1 MKGKFGTKTIV
12 IIALTVVLLAI
23 GITGTVLFLKDSG
36 EASAMEETNKLPVT
50 GLNNNQQTEENQEV
64 ANQNQTSE
72 VTQTNTQPAQS
83 NTNAITQNGTNTGTN
98 ITTPTQSTR
107 EITQEPETS
116 TVEREKVI
124 AESTELNWNKF
135 NLPAEDYTEKDINY
149 NNLKYKV
156 EYYFDEELDE
166 ELTETVLKNKKG
178 QIIDTYN
185 DKVKQGYGLE
195 KTENLPLTISEIEEN
210 NVIKVYYA
218 KQRFSVEKTATIYK
232 AEANKEKV
240 NARSIIEEAELG
252 DIIHYVVTVTNTGKV
267 DIKGIQVTDTMKS
280 DTVFVDVNV
289 GETKTA
295 FEYDYEVTQKD
306 MDAQKPIYN
315 KATAKIDDNN
325 VQEVEKETEVAEAD
339 NSIEVIKTS
348 ELVKAEGN
356 ELKGKAQVK
365 DKIDYAVKV
374 KNIGNVTLEKIII
387 NDSMLGITNQ
397 EKVVNL
403 KPEEETIIEL
413 GSYEV
418 KPADVDKQ
426 EKIYNTVT
434 VNTTEGTD
442 KGTDII
448 DTFKYVVNYY
458 KDSITEANF
467 IEKEEETAKF
477 GSTVTADVTIHIPEG
492 YKFVGTAPSTEI
504 TTGENIINV
513 VYVKDSFGYRVNYY
527 KDSIAEANFIEKEE
541 GTAEFG
547 STVTADVTIHIPDG
561 YKFEGTAPS
570 IEITTGENVI
580 NVVYVKRT
588 DLSYLV
594 RYYYN
599 GQEIVDNREEV
610 PNQTFGAVITAEQI
624 TQKATYNNETY
635 ELKEYT
641 TEQEDKKLPLI
652 IQTNTALNVINVY
665 YVKPIIEVNKTSK
678 AYKANNGA
686 EIVGTNVHEKDEI
699 EYKITINNRGLG
711 DTENITITD
720 SIDLTK
726 LEIKKI
732 IIDNNEQQIPQN
744 GIVTWSG
751 KVPAASQQTIVIRV
765 SVKTLPKDSN
775 GVTINKNKVYLNG
788 NTQNPIED
796 PNEYTV
802 LKANINT
809 EKSSK
814 AYTSSNVE
822 IQKTEPKTKLH
833 VGDLI
838 EYTIKV
844 WNTGNE
850 GTTVTIKDEAP
861 EGTIYKEGDLTKEI
875 YVPANTEYKDAKT
888 MTFKVEVTQDGLG
901 KTIKNIATV
910 EETNGD
916 KKEPKDPTEYVVI
929 GYSDIVVTKTIEDKY
944 KTVKYGDNIEYVI
957 TAENKGEEAGNVIIK
972 DEDLQA
978 NVNNGNLVV
987 KSITAPGKSIT
998 TSQLATGVEFNVLP
1012 DSKVQIRVVAT
1023 AKAPIGSIISN
1034 RVKYVPDGKDEKITP
1049 AVETKVET
1057 EVTATNLVGQKTN
1070 IVILYDRS
1078 ASMWEGGKD
1087 DKAKKATCDFI
1098 DSVFNKEGAVGNTTI
1113 SVIGFTDEMGD
1124 PEVGIVKFGN
1134 NLSTAT
1140 TISEK
1145 EQLKKAIK
1153 GLSSDGDY
1161 TYIKPGLDIA
1171 KQLIPTLPNYSTAN
1185 NMIVIMTDGKFYDV
1199 ELDREYSYSEPSGI
1213 EGEAVPSRDA
1223 LKRMGVKIYAV
1234 GFGLSYLSSDYNAEE
1249 EQEAKDI
1256 LRFFADKSYTAE
1268 TQNELLNSYKNI
1280 LLEASVSNMLSSD
1293 GKININLG
1301 DKIKN
1306 IKIYKNGAQLNA
1318 TFKVNYS
1325 GNNATVTTT
1334 ATQYKEIAGDITIK
1348 NNVLTWDLSG
1358 TLYKDWNS
1366 IKITYEY

>member
-12 IIALTVVLLAI
+12 IIALIVVLLAI

-36 EASAMEETNKLPVT
+36 EASAMEETNILPVT
-50 GLNNNQQTEENQEV
+50 GLDNNQQTEENKNQEGV
-64 ANQNQTSE
+64 NENQATE
-72 VTQTNTQPAQS
+72 ATQPNAQANE
-83 NTNAITQNGTNTGTN
+83 NTTGNETGNATTQNNASVGTTT
-98 ITTPTQSTR
+98 TTPTQATR

-135 NLPAEDYTEKDINY
+135 NLPSEDYTEKDINY

-156 EYYFDEELDE
+156 EYYFDQELDE

-178 QIIDTYN
+178 QIIDTYE
-185 DKVKQGYGLE
+185 DKIREGYKLD
-195 KTENLPLTISEIEEN
+195 KTENLPLEISENEVQ
-210 NVIKVYYA
+210 NVI
-218 KQRFSVEKTATIYK
+218 R
-232 AEANKEKV
+232 
-240 NARSIIEEAELG
+240 
-252 DIIHYVVTVTNTGKV
+252 
-267 DIKGIQVTDTMKS
+267 
-280 DTVFVDVNV
+280 VFYTRDS
-289 GETKTA
+289 
-295 FEYDYEVTQKD
+295 FEYK
-306 MDAQKPIYN
+306 
-315 KATAKIDDNN
+315 
-325 VQEVEKETEVAEAD
+325 
-339 NSIEVIKTS
+339 
-348 ELVKAEGN
+348 
-356 ELKGKAQVK
+356 
-365 DKIDYAVKV
+365 
-374 KNIGNVTLEKIII
+374 
-387 NDSMLGITNQ
+387 
-397 EKVVNL
+397 
-403 KPEEETIIEL
+403 
-413 GSYEV
+413 
-418 KPADVDKQ
+418 
-426 EKIYNTVT
+426 
-434 VNTTEGTD
+434 
-442 KGTDII
+442 
-448 DTFKYVVNYY
+448 VNYY
-458 KDSITEANF
+458 KDGIAEENF
-467 IEKEEETAKF
+467 LGNETGTAEF
-477 GSTVTADVTIHIPEG
+477 GSTVKADVTIHIPEG
-492 YKFVGTAPSTEI
+492 YKFVGEAPSIEI
-504 TTGENIINV
+504 TTGENVINV
-513 VYVKDSFGYRVNYY
+513 VYVKDVFGYRVNYY
-527 KDSIAEANFIEKEE
+527 KDSIAKENFLGNET

-561 YKFEGTAPS
+561 YKFVGTAPSIEITTGENVINVVYVKDNFGYRVNYYKDSITEANFLGNETGTAEFGSIVTADVTINIPNGYKFVGEAPS

-599 GQEIVDNREEV
+599 GQEDIYNREEV
-610 PNQTFGAVITAEQI
+610 PNQTLGAIITSEQI
-624 TQKATYNNETY
+624 KQKVKYKNETY

-641 TEQEDKKLPLI
+641 TEQGDKKLPLI
-652 IQTNTALNVINVY
+652 IQANTALNVINVY

-678 AYKANNGA
+678 AYKANNGD

-711 DTENITITD
+711 DAENITIAD
-720 SIDLTK
+720 PIDLTK

-732 IIDNNEQQIPQN
+732 IIDNNEQQIPQD

-751 KVPAASQQTIVIRV
+751 KVTASSQQTITIRV

-775 GVTINKNKVYLNG
+775 GITINKNKVYLNG

-901 KTIKNIATV
+901 KVIKNTATV

-929 GYSDIVVTKTIEDKY
+929 GYSDIVVTKTTEDKY

-987 KSITAPGKSIT
+987 KSITAQGKSIP

-1012 DSKVQIRVVAT
+1012 DSKVQIKVVAT

-1034 RVKYVPDGKDEKITP
+1034 TVKYVPDGKDEKTTP

-1078 ASMWEGGKD
+1078 ASMWEGEKD

-1124 PEVGIVKFGN
+1124 EEVGIVKFGN

-1145 EQLKKAIK
+1145 NQLKTAIK
-1153 GLSSDGDY
+1153 NLSSDGDY

-1223 LKRMGVKIYAV
+1223 LKKMGVKIYAV
-1234 GFGLSYLSSDYNAEE
+1234 GFGLSYLSSDYDEEE

-1280 LLEASVSNMLSSD
+1280 LLEGSVSNILSSD
-1293 GKININLG
+1293 GKVDINLG
-1301 DKIKN
+1301 EKIKN
-1306 IKIYKNGAQLNA
+1306 IKIYKNGTQLNA

-1334 ATQYKEIAGDITIK
+1334 TTQYKEIAGDITIK

>member
-12 IIALTVVLLAI
+12 IIALIVVLLAI

-36 EASAMEETNKLPVT
+36 EASAMEETNILPVT
-50 GLNNNQQTEENQEV
+50 GLDNNQQTEENKNQEGV
-64 ANQNQTSE
+64 NENQATE
-72 VTQTNTQPAQS
+72 ATQPNAQANE
-83 NTNAITQNGTNTGTN
+83 NTTGNATGNATTQNNASVGTTT
-98 ITTPTQSTR
+98 TTPTQATR

-156 EYYFDEELDE
+156 EYYFDQELDE

-178 QIIDTYN
+178 QIIDTYE
-185 DKVKQGYGLE
+185 DKIREGYKLD
-195 KTENLPLTISEIEEN
+195 KTENLPLEISENEVQ
-210 NVIKVYYA
+210 NVI
-218 KQRFSVEKTATIYK
+218 R
-232 AEANKEKV
+232 
-240 NARSIIEEAELG
+240 
-252 DIIHYVVTVTNTGKV
+252 
-267 DIKGIQVTDTMKS
+267 
-280 DTVFVDVNV
+280 VFYTRDS
-289 GETKTA
+289 
-295 FEYDYEVTQKD
+295 FEYK
-306 MDAQKPIYN
+306 
-315 KATAKIDDNN
+315 
-325 VQEVEKETEVAEAD
+325 
-339 NSIEVIKTS
+339 
-348 ELVKAEGN
+348 
-356 ELKGKAQVK
+356 
-365 DKIDYAVKV
+365 
-374 KNIGNVTLEKIII
+374 
-387 NDSMLGITNQ
+387 
-397 EKVVNL
+397 
-403 KPEEETIIEL
+403 
-413 GSYEV
+413 
-418 KPADVDKQ
+418 
-426 EKIYNTVT
+426 
-434 VNTTEGTD
+434 
-442 KGTDII
+442 
-448 DTFKYVVNYY
+448 VNYY
-458 KDSITEANF
+458 KDGIAEANF
-467 IEKEEETAKF
+467 LGNETGKAEF

-492 YKFVGTAPSTEI
+492 YKFEGTAPSIEI
-504 TTGENIINV
+504 TTGENVINV
-513 VYVKDSFGYRVNYY
+513 VYVKDVFGYRVNYY
-527 KDSIAEANFIEKEE
+527 KDSIEEANFIEKKE
-541 GTAEFG
+541 GTAELG

-599 GQEIVDNREEV
+599 GQEDIYNREEV

-678 AYKANNGA
+678 AYKANNGD

-732 IIDNNEQQIPQN
+732 IIDNNEQQIPQD

-751 KVPAASQQTIVIRV
+751 KVTASSQQTITIRV

-775 GVTINKNKVYLNG
+775 GITINKNKVYLNG

-875 YVPANTEYKDAKT
+875 NVPANTTYENAKT
-888 MTFKVEVTQDGLG
+888 MTFKVEVAQDGLG
-901 KTIKNIATV
+901 KTIKNMATV

-929 GYSDIVVTKTIEDKY
+929 GYSDIEVTKTIEDKY

-987 KSITAPGKSIT
+987 KSITAQGKSIT
-998 TSQLATGVEFNVLP
+998 TSKLATGVEFNVLP
-1012 DSKVQIRVVAT
+1012 DSKVQIKVVAT

-1034 RVKYVPDGKDEKITP
+1034 TVKYVPDGKDEKTTP

-1124 PEVGIVKFGN
+1124 EEVGIVKFGN

-1145 EQLKKAIK
+1145 NQLKTAIK
-1153 GLSSDGDY
+1153 NLSSDGDY

-1185 NMIVIMTDGKFYDV
+1185 NMIVIMTDGKLYDV
-1199 ELDREYSYSEPSGI
+1199 ELDDNSYPSGV

-1223 LKRMGVKIYAV
+1223 LKKMGVKIYAV
-1234 GFGLSYLSSDYNAEE
+1234 GFGLSYLSSDYDEEE

-1280 LLEASVSNMLSSD
+1280 LLEGSVSNILSSD
-1293 GKININLG
+1293 GKVDINLG
-1301 DKIKN
+1301 EKIKN
-1306 IKIYKNGAQLNA
+1306 IKIYKNGTQLNA

-1334 ATQYKEIAGDITIK
+1334 TTQYREIAGDITIK

>member
-12 IIALTVVLLAI
+12 IIALIVVLLAI

-36 EASAMEETNKLPVT
+36 EASAMEETNILPVT
-50 GLNNNQQTEENQEV
+50 GLDNNQQTEENKNQEGV
-64 ANQNQTSE
+64 NENQATE
-72 VTQTNTQPAQS
+72 ATQPNAQANE
-83 NTNAITQNGTNTGTN
+83 NTTGNATGNATTQNNASVGTTT
-98 ITTPTQSTR
+98 TTPTQATR

-135 NLPAEDYTEKDINY
+135 NLPSEDYTEKDINY

-156 EYYFDEELDE
+156 EYYFDQELDE

-178 QIIDTYN
+178 QIIDTYEG
-185 DKVKQGYGLE
+185 KIREGYKLD
-195 KTENLPLTISEIEEN
+195 KTENLPLEISENEVQ
-210 NVIKVYYA
+210 NVI
-218 KQRFSVEKTATIYK
+218 R
-232 AEANKEKV
+232 
-240 NARSIIEEAELG
+240 
-252 DIIHYVVTVTNTGKV
+252 
-267 DIKGIQVTDTMKS
+267 
-280 DTVFVDVNV
+280 VFYTRDS
-289 GETKTA
+289 
-295 FEYDYEVTQKD
+295 FEYK
-306 MDAQKPIYN
+306 
-315 KATAKIDDNN
+315 
-325 VQEVEKETEVAEAD
+325 
-339 NSIEVIKTS
+339 
-348 ELVKAEGN
+348 
-356 ELKGKAQVK
+356 
-365 DKIDYAVKV
+365 
-374 KNIGNVTLEKIII
+374 
-387 NDSMLGITNQ
+387 
-397 EKVVNL
+397 
-403 KPEEETIIEL
+403 
-413 GSYEV
+413 
-418 KPADVDKQ
+418 
-426 EKIYNTVT
+426 
-434 VNTTEGTD
+434 
-442 KGTDII
+442 
-448 DTFKYVVNYY
+448 VNYY
-458 KDSITEANF
+458 KDGIAEANF
-467 IEKEEETAKF
+467 LGNKTGKAEF
-477 GSTVTADVTIHIPEG
+477 GSTVTADVTIKIPNG
-492 YKFVGTAPSTEI
+492 YKFVGEAPSIEI
-504 TTGENIINV
+504 TTGENVINV
-513 VYVKDSFGYRVNYY
+513 VYVKDVFGYRVNYY
-527 KDSIAEANFIEKEE
+527 KDSIAKENFLGNETGKAEFGSTVTADVTIKIPNGYKFVGEAPSIEITTGENVINVVYVKDVFGYRVNYYKDSIEEANFIEKKE
-541 GTAEFG
+541 GTAELG

-561 YKFEGTAPS
+561 YKFVGTAPSIEITTGENVINVVYVKDVFGYRVNYYKDSIEEANFLGNETGTAEFGSTVKADVTIHIPEGYKFVGEAPSIEITTGENVINVVYVKDNFGYRVNYYKDSITEANFLGNETGTAEFGSIVTADVTIHIPEGYKFVGEAPS

-599 GQEIVDNREEV
+599 GQEDIYNREEV
-610 PNQTFGAVITAEQI
+610 PNQTLGAIITSEQI
-624 TQKATYNNETY
+624 KQKVKYKNETY

-641 TEQEDKKLPLI
+641 TEQGDKKLPLI
-652 IQTNTALNVINVY
+652 IQANTALNVINVY

-678 AYKANNGA
+678 AYKANNGD

-711 DTENITITD
+711 DAENITIAD
-720 SIDLTK
+720 PIDLTK

-732 IIDNNEQQIPQN
+732 IIDNNEQQIPQD

-751 KVPAASQQTIVIRV
+751 KVTASSQQTITIRV

-775 GVTINKNKVYLNG
+775 GITINKNKVYLNG

-901 KTIKNIATV
+901 KVIKNTATV

-929 GYSDIVVTKTIEDKY
+929 GYSDIVVTKTTEDKY

-987 KSITAPGKSIT
+987 KSITAQGKSIP

-1012 DSKVQIRVVAT
+1012 DSKVQIKVVAT

-1034 RVKYVPDGKDEKITP
+1034 TVKYVPDGKDEKTTP

-1078 ASMWEGGKD
+1078 ASMWEGEKD

-1124 PEVGIVKFGN
+1124 EEVGIVKFGN

-1145 EQLKKAIK
+1145 NQLKTAIK
-1153 GLSSDGDY
+1153 NLSSDGDY

-1223 LKRMGVKIYAV
+1223 LKKMGVKIYAV
-1234 GFGLSYLSSDYNAEE
+1234 GFGLSYLSSDYDEEE

-1280 LLEASVSNMLSSD
+1280 LLEGSVSNILSSD
-1293 GKININLG
+1293 GKVDINLG
-1301 DKIKN
+1301 EKIKN
-1306 IKIYKNGAQLNA
+1306 IKIYKNGTQLNA

-1334 ATQYKEIAGDITIK
+1334 TTQYKEIAGDITIK